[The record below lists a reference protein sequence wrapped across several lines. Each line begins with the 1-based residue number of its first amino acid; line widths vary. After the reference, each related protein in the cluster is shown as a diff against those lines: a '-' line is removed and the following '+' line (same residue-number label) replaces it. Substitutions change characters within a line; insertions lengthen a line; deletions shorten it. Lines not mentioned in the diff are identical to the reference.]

1 MAADGLRTRESDS
14 RQPRAGGG
22 KSLPTGRQSR
32 FHLSTLGAKT
42 AAAIGI
48 GAAAVL
54 VVGGMLLART
64 GGAVRDLER
73 SQYAGIAADAR
84 VRLDRLAGRD
94 HNRMMGVAFSDGLYE
109 LLARGAVPPDSFIR
123 PAFAQQFP
131 AQYGDRFVAI
141 YDLGGHRLYAWTD
154 AGQAQL
160 EAVATNPLFRVLDNR
175 EPAVGFVRQ
184 GEKLFWVAGAPVL
197 PTNYTAPDQPIRG
210 YVVVAQPF
218 NPGLV
223 APATN
228 GRVELAALK
237 LAKEAFQTR
246 VGPASTRD
254 SIRVEF
260 ALPDIFAQQ
269 NTVAAITTSRTEFS
283 LLENRLLWLAVIGI
297 LAIVALA
304 GAGYVAATRFLVA
317 PVARLSRALAPVH
330 LGQTPGLI
338 GSIAPAAEWTNVVQA
353 VNRLVSNSRSFGD
366 HFERLANV
374 VTDGA
379 WERNLG
385 SGEWI
390 VTSRFRELVGYQA
403 GEFPTPLAALTARLH
418 PDDAPQ
424 VLPWLEAEVPNPK
437 TLSADVRVRRG
448 NDLAWVRIE
457 GELHSDSVGLASR
470 IIGRIS
476 DIAGVRRAEAQV
488 EAAAQAI
495 NDHRLVEG
503 RFLAALAP
511 HLSSDP
517 AAARQLA
524 FIGQGM
530 AGTLGTNPGPCDLH
544 GLLQESAGAAALSI
558 MPGVPERAEADR
570 ALLKSTIDLLLQS
583 AAPGSHPVVGADQ
596 PDRSR
601 PERIRIAVDDRNPAN
616 PEVTAKIDAVLTTG
630 ESPDGDLLLAWR
642 AVYHLAKALGGEA
655 GIKGDP
661 AGTSRWIVVPL
672 RPIAVAG
679 SRPDADLA
687 FPAAPT
693 WNADESAATFDAEP
707 RPEPSPR
714 PSRPSARVELVA
726 DATVTINLDDTVPI
740 EAGAAIGERFVAMLR
755 AGDQTARKLARVAL
769 AEIPARLTELKGA
782 AKAGEIGA
790 VIDGTASVIRIAE
803 AIEATEVA
811 ARCRDVVDAAE
822 SQYLDSS
829 DDLIARL
836 DTAWR
841 RLAEALAPFRPEP
854 EHQPIHPAPIDP
866 AMLEHLNASLGE
878 GGLGA
883 QLVGLFLAEGPGRVD
898 AIEAAAGRAE
908 WQAVKANAGDL
919 KDMCGLIGA
928 EPLAARC
935 AAAIEAVGSD
945 AWTEALAIRTEW
957 NRVYQALDSLMGAR
971 TGAIT

>member
-1 MAADGLRTRESDS
+1 MAADALRTRESEP
-14 RQPRAGGG
+14 RQPRASGG
-22 KSLPTGRQSR
+22 KSLPTGRRPR
-32 FHLSTLGAKT
+32 FHLATLGAKT

-48 GAAAVL
+48 GAAAVIVL
-54 VVGGMLLART
+54 GGILLART
-64 GGAVRDLER
+64 GKAVRDLER

-84 VRLDRLAGRD
+84 VRLDRLVGRD
-94 HNRMMGVAFSDGLYE
+94 RDRMMGVAFSDGLYE
-109 LLARGAVPPDSFIR
+109 LLARGAAAPDSFIR

-141 YDLGGHRLYAWTD
+141 YDLGGRRLYAWAD

-175 EPAVGFVRQ
+175 EPAIGLVRQ

-218 NPGLV
+218 NPGWV
-223 APATN
+223 GPAAN

-237 LAKEAFQTR
+237 LAKEAFHTR

-254 SIRVEF
+254 SVRVEF

-283 LLENRLLWLAVIGI
+283 LLENRLLWLAVIGA

-304 GAGYVAATRFLVA
+304 GAGYLAATRFLVT
-317 PVARLSRALAPVH
+317 PVARLAQALAPVH
-330 LGQTPGLI
+330 VGQSPGLI
-338 GSIAPAAEWTNVVQA
+338 GSIAPAAEWTSVVQA
-353 VNRLVSNSRSFGD
+353 VNRLVSNSRSFSD

-385 SGEWI
+385 SGEWT

-403 GEFPTPLAALTARLH
+403 GDFPTPLAALTARLH
-418 PDDAPQ
+418 ADDAAL

-437 TLSADVRVRRG
+437 TLAADVRVRRG
-448 NDLAWVRIE
+448 NDVAWVRIE
-457 GELHSDSVGLASR
+457 GELASDGVGVASR

-476 DIAGVRRAEAQV
+476 DLAGVRRAEAQV
-488 EAAAQAI
+488 EAAAQTI
-495 NDHRLVEG
+495 RDHRLVEG

-517 AAARQLA
+517 AAAEQLA
-524 FIGQGM
+524 VVGQSM
-530 AGTLGTNPGPCDLH
+530 AGTLDTTAGPCDLY
-544 GLLQESAGAAALSI
+544 GLLQESAGAAELSI
-558 MPGVPERAEADR
+558 VPGLPERVEADR
-570 ALLKSTIDLLLQS
+570 ALLKSTIDLLVHS
-583 AAPGSHPVVGADQ
+583 AAPGGRLVIGADQ

-601 PERIRIAVDDRNPAN
+601 PERIRISVEDRHPTDRDA
-616 PEVTAKIDAVLTTG
+616 TAKIAAVLATG
-630 ESPDGDLLLAWR
+630 QSEDGDLLLSWR
-642 AVYHLAKALGGEA
+642 AVYHLAKTLGGEA
-655 GIKGDP
+655 GIRGDA
-661 AGTSRWIVVPL
+661 AGTSRWIIVPL
-672 RPIAVAG
+672 CPIAVAA
-679 SRPDADLA
+679 SSPSDDVAL
-687 FPAAPT
+687 PAAPT
-693 WNADESAATFDAEP
+693 WNAEESGAPFDLEP
-707 RPEPSPR
+707 PLEPSPR

-726 DATVTINLDDTVPI
+726 DATVTINLDDTAPI
-740 EAGAAIGERFVAMLR
+740 GAIATIGERFLATLQ
-755 AGDQTARKLARVAL
+755 ASDQTAQKLARVAL
-769 AEIPARLTELKGA
+769 AEIPARLTELTGA

-790 VIDGTASVIRIAE
+790 VIDGTASIIRIAE

-811 ARCRDVVDAAE
+811 ARCRDIIDAAE

-841 RLAEALAPFRPEP
+841 RLAEVLAP
-854 EHQPIHPAPIDP
+854 QPIEP
-866 AMLEHLNASLGE
+866 AMLEQLNASLSD

-883 QLVGLFLAEGPGRVD
+883 QLVGLFLAEGPGRVE
-898 AIEAAAGRAE
+898 AIEEAAGRAD
-908 WQAVKANAGDL
+908 WTAVKANAGDL
-919 KDMCGLIGA
+919 KNMCALIGA

-935 AAAIEAVGSD
+935 GAAIEAVGSD

-957 NRVYQALDSLMGAR
+957 TRVHHVLDSLMGAQA
-971 TGAIT
+971 GAVT